1 MWRRATQC
9 AEPRGA
15 GVWWTLGRHQLG
27 AFAATLVDF
36 SSMIAL
42 VERVGLSPVTGTA
55 IGASLGAITNFI
67 LGRVWI
73 FRRHSGHW
81 AWQAVRYAVVAAT
94 SAGLNTLGEHLVHD
108 VGGVQYVL
116 ARVFVSVGV
125 SLLWNFPMQRRF
137 VFREGRAT

>member
-1 MWRRATQC
+1 MDRGTWR
-9 AEPRGA
+9 
-15 GVWWTLGRHQLG
+15 TLLRHQLG
-27 AFAATLVDF
+27 AVAATVVDF
-36 SSMIAL
+36 ASMIAL
-42 VERVGLSPVTGTA
+42 VERGHLSPVTATA
-55 IGASLGAITNFI
+55 VGASLGAITNFV

-81 AWQAVRYAVVAAT
+81 AGQALRYGLVSAA
-94 SAGLNTLGEHLVHD
+94 SAGLNAAGEHLVHD
-108 VGGVQYVL
+108 DARVQYVL